1 MEELKPFLYEYAY
14 EQIVRLLAA
23 NPEYITMPDED
34 LYRIASLLEDEFKSY
49 PYEGDLK
56 YSPKMSKHA
65 AAVWIFE
72 YVYARRK
79 AATKNE

>member
-14 EQIVRLLAA
+14 DKILRLLAA
-23 NPEYITMPDED
+23 NPEYKDKSDED
-34 LYRIASLLEDEFKSY
+34 LYRIAALLEEEFKSY

-56 YSPKMSKHA
+56 YSPKMPKHE

-72 YVYARRK
+72 YIYARDMARRS
-79 AATKNE
+79 N

>member
-14 EQIVRLLAA
+14 DRILRLLAA
-23 NPEYITMPDED
+23 NPEYKDISDED

-49 PYEGDLK
+49 LYEGDLK
-56 YSPKMSKHA
+56 YSPKMSKHE

-72 YVYARRK
+72 YIYARNMARRS
-79 AATKNE
+79 N

>member
-14 EQIVRLLAA
+14 ERILRLLAV
-23 NPEYITMPDED
+23 NPEYKDMSDEE
-34 LYRIASLLEDEFKSY
+34 LYKIASLLEEEFKSY

-56 YSPKMSKHA
+56 YSPKMPRHE

-72 YVYARRK
+72 YVYARNMARRS
-79 AATKNE
+79 N

>member
-14 EQIVRLLAA
+14 DRILRLLAA
-23 NPEYITMPDED
+23 NPEYKDKSDEE
-34 LYRIASLLEDEFKSY
+34 LYKIAALLEEEFKSY

-56 YSPKMSKHA
+56 YSPKMSRHE

-72 YVYARRK
+72 YVYARNMARRS
-79 AATKNE
+79 N

>member
-14 EQIVRLLAA
+14 ERILRLLAA
-23 NPEYITMPDED
+23 NPEYKDMSDED
-34 LYRIASLLEDEFKSY
+34 LYRIAFLLEDEFKSY

-56 YSPKMSKHA
+56 YSPKMPRHE

-72 YVYARRK
+72 YVYARNMARR
-79 AATKNE
+79 NN

>member
-1 MEELKPFLYEYAY
+1 MS
-14 EQIVRLLAA
+14 
-23 NPEYITMPDED
+23 DED

-56 YSPKMSKHA
+56 YSPKMPRHE

-72 YVYARRK
+72 YVYARNMARRS
-79 AATKNE
+79 N

>member
-14 EQIVRLLAA
+14 ERILRLLAV
-23 NPEYITMPDED
+23 NPEYKDMSDEE
-34 LYRIASLLEDEFKSY
+34 LYKIASLLEDEFKSY

-56 YSPKMSKHA
+56 YSPKMPRHE

-72 YVYARRK
+72 YVYARNMARRS
-79 AATKNE
+79 N

>member
-14 EQIVRLLAA
+14 EQIERMLKA
-23 NPEYITMPDED
+23 NPEYTTMTDSE
-34 LYRIASLLEDEFKSY
+34 LYKIASLLEEEFKSY

-56 YSPKMSKHA
+56 YSPKMSRHE

-72 YVYARRK
+72 YVYARKK
-79 AATKNE
+79 AGEKNE

>member
-14 EQIVRLLAA
+14 ERILRLLTA
-23 NPEYITMPDED
+23 NPEYKDKSDEE
-34 LYRIASLLEDEFKSY
+34 LYKIAALLEEEFKSY

-56 YSPKMSKHA
+56 YSPKMSRHE

-72 YVYARRK
+72 YVYARNMARRS
-79 AATKNE
+79 N

>member
-14 EQIVRLLAA
+14 ERILRLLAV
-23 NPEYITMPDED
+23 NPEYKDMSDED
-34 LYRIASLLEDEFKSY
+34 LYRIAALLEDEFKSY

-56 YSPKMSKHA
+56 YSPKMPKHE

-72 YVYARRK
+72 YVYARNMAKRS
-79 AATKNE
+79 N

>member
-14 EQIVRLLAA
+14 ERILRLLAV
-23 NPEYITMPDED
+23 NPEYKDMSDED

-56 YSPKMSKHA
+56 YSPKMSKHE

-72 YVYARRK
+72 YVYARNMARRS
-79 AATKNE
+79 N

>member
-14 EQIVRLLAA
+14 EQIERVLKA
-23 NPEYITMPDED
+23 NPEYATMTDEQ
-34 LYRIASLLEDEFKSY
+34 LYKIASLLEEEFKSY

-56 YSPKMSKHA
+56 YSPKMSKHN

-72 YVYARRK
+72 YVYARKK
-79 AATKNE
+79 AREKNE

>member
-14 EQIVRLLAA
+14 ERILRLLAV
-23 NPEYITMPDED
+23 NPEYKDMSDEE
-34 LYRIASLLEDEFKSY
+34 LYKIASLLEDEFKSY

-56 YSPKMSKHA
+56 YSPKMSKHE

-72 YVYARRK
+72 YVYARNMARRS
-79 AATKNE
+79 N

>member
-14 EQIVRLLAA
+14 DRILRLLAV
-23 NPEYITMPDED
+23 NPEYKDMSDEE
-34 LYRIASLLEDEFKSY
+34 LYKIASLLEEEFKSY

-56 YSPKMSKHA
+56 YSPKMSKHE

-72 YVYARRK
+72 YVYARNMARRS
-79 AATKNE
+79 N

>member
-14 EQIVRLLAA
+14 DRILRLLAA
-23 NPEYITMPDED
+23 NPEYKDMPDED

-56 YSPKMSKHA
+56 YSPKMSKHE

-72 YVYARRK
+72 YVYARNMARRS
-79 AATKNE
+79 N

>member
-14 EQIVRLLAA
+14 ERILRLIAA
-23 NPEYITMPDED
+23 NPEYKDMSDED
-34 LYRIASLLEDEFKSY
+34 LYRIASLLEEEFKSY

-56 YSPKMSKHA
+56 YSPKMPRHE

-72 YVYARRK
+72 YVYARNMANR
-79 AATKNE
+79 NS

>member
-14 EQIVRLLAA
+14 ERILRLLAA
-23 NPEYITMPDED
+23 NPEYKDKSDED

-56 YSPKMSKHA
+56 YSPKMSKHE

-72 YVYARRK
+72 YVYARNMAKRS
-79 AATKNE
+79 N

>member
-14 EQIVRLLAA
+14 ERILRLLTA
-23 NPEYITMPDED
+23 NPEYKNMSDED

-56 YSPKMSKHA
+56 YSPKMPRHE

-72 YVYARRK
+72 YVYARNMARRS
-79 AATKNE
+79 N

>member
-14 EQIVRLLAA
+14 ERILRLLAA
-23 NPEYITMPDED
+23 NPEYKDMSDED

-49 PYEGDLK
+49 PYDGDLK
-56 YSPKMSKHA
+56 YSPKMSKHE

-72 YVYARRK
+72 YVYARSMARRS
-79 AATKNE
+79 N

>member
-14 EQIVRLLAA
+14 GRILRLLAA
-23 NPEYITMPDED
+23 NPEYKDMSDED
-34 LYRIASLLEDEFKSY
+34 LYRIASLLEEEFKSY

-56 YSPKMSKHA
+56 YSPKMPRHE

-72 YVYARRK
+72 YVYARNMAKR
-79 AATKNE
+79 NS

>member
-14 EQIVRLLAA
+14 DRILRLLAV
-23 NPEYITMPDED
+23 NPEYKDMSDEE
-34 LYRIASLLEDEFKSY
+34 LYKIASLLEDEFKSY

-56 YSPKMSKHA
+56 YSPKMSKHE

-72 YVYARRK
+72 YVYARNMARRS
-79 AATKNE
+79 N

>member
-14 EQIVRLLAA
+14 DRILRLLAA
-23 NPEYITMPDED
+23 NPEYKDMTDEG

-56 YSPKMSKHA
+56 YSPKMSKHE

-72 YVYARRK
+72 YIYARNMARRS
-79 AATKNE
+79 N

>member
-14 EQIVRLLAA
+14 ERILRLLAA
-23 NPEYITMPDED
+23 NPEYKDMSDED

-49 PYEGDLK
+49 SYEGDLK
-56 YSPKMSKHA
+56 YSPKMNKHE

-72 YVYARRK
+72 YVYARNMARRS
-79 AATKNE
+79 N

>member
-1 MEELKPFLYEYAY
+1 MEELKPFLYDYAY
-14 EQIVRLLAA
+14 ERIERMLNS
-23 NPEYITMPDED
+23 NPEYKDKSDED

-56 YSPKMSKHA
+56 YSPKMSKHE

-72 YVYARRK
+72 YVYARNMAKRS
-79 AATKNE
+79 N

>member
-14 EQIVRLLAA
+14 ERILRLLAA
-23 NPEYITMPDED
+23 NPEYKNMSDED

-56 YSPKMSKHA
+56 YSPKMPRHE

-72 YVYARRK
+72 YVYARNMARRS
-79 AATKNE
+79 N